1 MSEWLVDL
9 YIPGEPQS
17 QGSMIPIGRTGKMRH
32 KPEMLKWRDLMG
44 RTLTDWVGTHFG
56 MWEPLDEPV
65 EVHAKFYLQRPKK
78 PRLGHAG
85 TGLDLDKLQRCL
97 GDALE
102 KSGVL
107 KNDARI
113 VRWNNPE
120 KDWTHDIENADGYQ
134 PGVRIKVRRIG
145 G

>member
-1 MSEWLVDL
+1 MTEWLIDI
-9 YIPGEPQS
+9 YIAGSPKA
-17 QGSMIPIGRTGKMRH
+17 QGSMIPVGRTGKMRH
-32 KPEMLKWRDLMG
+32 KPEMLAWRELVEA
-44 RTLTDWVGTHFG
+44 TLKQWTGTWFG
-56 MWEPLDEPV
+56 GWEPLDVPV
-65 EVHAKFYLQRPKK
+65 EVHAKFYLQRPAK
-78 PRLGHAG
+78 PRLEHAA

-120 KDWTHDIENADGYQ
+120 KDWTHDVEGADGHQ
-134 PGVRIKVRRIG
+134 PGVRIKLRRIE
-145 G
+145 